1 MRTNVII
8 PERKPINASQPIFLR
23 YQKNSIFSIP
33 IATTPAAEPIIK
45 TLPPVPAAKAIRCH
59 KESSIGCE
67 NIPMEA
73 ATKGTLSITADP
85 NPRNPATILISGIT
99 FSRY

>member
-8 PERKPINASQPIFLR
+8 PARKPINASQPIFLR

-45 TLPPVPAAKAIRCH
+45 TLPPVPAANAI
-59 KESSIGCE
+59 E
-67 NIPMEA
+67 NAAYPMIDNVLCKVSQNRTSA
-73 ATKGTLSITADP
+73 SGTRPASFDKNIEKFLSCYGT
-85 NPRNPATILISGIT
+85 R
-99 FSRY
+99 